1 MEKPENIVANRTHWL
16 SNRRC
21 ESSEDK
27 VPVSESSGR
36 TGVRAS
42 NLATALS
49 QFCSIVT
56 GSTRIR
62 FKWGIKCDEPV
73 VKRRSQ
79 YIQARRVCA
88 PEWHFGGGEVAR
100 LQGLIGKAGKDL
112 EQRRLMGECVM
123 PTSSIIQGLA
133 DVVVVAVKP
142 LIIRRKSKGPLDTMA
157 PSRIEHRILPERV
170 IWSRIKGF

>member
-1 MEKPENIVANRTHWL
+1 M
-16 SNRRC
+16 
-21 ESSEDK
+21 
-27 VPVSESSGR
+27 
-36 TGVRAS
+36 RAS
-42 NLATALS
+42 NLAIALS

-88 PEWHFGGGEVAR
+88 PEWHFGVGEVAR
-100 LQGLIGKAGKDL
+100 LQGLMGKAGKDL

-123 PTSSIIQGLA
+123 PTSLIIQGLA

-142 LIIRRKSKGPLDTMA
+142 LIIRRGIFS
-157 PSRIEHRILPERV
+157 
-170 IWSRIKGF
+170 